1 MPHLDFTQPPF
12 DVISAAE
19 RQSIRKNTQIRYLAK
34 DERLSADDLSYFY
47 VVIKGQIEQLFAGE
61 FVATYLGSNHTDHLN
76 SNDWFDSRRL
86 PKSFTEEDNEAATF
100 IPIKSTVPIN
110 NGKPKNE
117 SDISPYEF
125 RAIEDT
131 LLLQINGATV
141 DKISAQ
147 NHLVRQ
153 LLSEDLPERL
163 KALQQRRS
171 GQSLDA
177 SYHGYNEQQEVQQ
190 IMMQPVIDV
199 SLLPVHIIDANSS
212 LYEAAHIMTKAG
224 LKHVLVR
231 PVDQLHPAQTQTLDN
246 DLKTDLDQSLDRNLD
261 KSLDSR
267 LVTDSANT
275 QTSNSYSGRTL
286 GILTDTDI
294 CRAVSDQKN
303 PATTPCQRYASFNLR
318 TIDAD
323 DEIGDALLT
332 MTRYRIH
339 RLPVI
344 DANGEVAGVLGQSDM
359 LAHIGHHSQLI
370 SLQIEQA
377 KDLPSLATAVELI
390 GRYIRAQHQNGIK
403 IGNVSRMVQTL
414 NAQVFTK
421 LWQLIVPD
429 EVMKNTCVIVMGSE
443 GRGEQIMRTD
453 QDNALIIR
461 DGYSHPDLAQFA
473 ETFNHHLATLGYP
486 LCDGNIMMT
495 NPLWRQPLKQFK
507 AQISLWFR
515 NTDPIH
521 SIYLSAIFDGDYVCG
536 DESLLTSV
544 REHLKIAHRQSDLMF
559 VRQFARA
566 ALQFGDVGQWWQK
579 FVPLLGGKKSA
590 YDIDLKK
597 AGICPLV
604 HGIRTLAL
612 ENDIFDAP
620 SSKGRLKALVQVR
633 ALNQQRADTL
643 LEALEFFMAQR
654 LSVALSTDDKHARQV
669 DPTTLSAL
677 ERDLL
682 NECLAVVKS
691 FKGQLS
697 RHYQL
702 EFN

>member
-12 DVISAAE
+12 DVLSAAE
-19 RQSIRKNTQIRYLAK
+19 RQSIKKNTQVRYLAK
-34 DERLSADDLSYFY
+34 DESLPADDLQYFY
-47 VVIKGQIEQLFAGE
+47 VVLKGQIEQLLDGE
-61 FVATYLGSNHTDHLN
+61 FVATYLGSNHSDHLN

-86 PKSFTEEDNEAATF
+86 PKLLTEDAIQEGKNPT
-100 IPIKSTVPIN
+100 STLPTSQ
-110 NGKPKNE
+110 KT
-117 SDISPYEF
+117 ISPYQF

-131 LLLQINGATV
+131 LLLQMNGSTV

-177 SYHGYNEQQEVQQ
+177 ISYHGYNDQQEVQQ
-190 IMMQPVIDV
+190 IMLQPVIDI
-199 SLLPVHIIDANSS
+199 SLLPVHIIDATSS

-231 PVDQLHPAQTQTLDN
+231 PLDQLNHMQTQTLDN
-246 DLKTDLDQSLDRNLD
+246 DSL
-261 KSLDSR
+261 
-267 LVTDSANT
+267 
-275 QTSNSYSGRTL
+275 QTPKSYSGRTL

-294 CRAVSDQKN
+294 CRAVSDQQN

-344 DANGEVAGVLGQSDM
+344 DSNGEVVGVLGQSDM

-370 SLQIEQA
+370 SIQIEKA
-377 KDLPSLATAVELI
+377 KDLHSLDTAVELI
-390 GRYIRAQHQNGIK
+390 GRYIRAQHQNGVK

-421 LWQLIVPD
+421 LWQLIVPED
-429 EVMKNTCVIVMGSE
+429 VMANTCVIVMGSE

-461 DGYSHPDLAQFA
+461 DGFTHPDLANFA
-473 ETFNHHLATLGYP
+473 ETFNNHLAALGYP

-495 NPLWRQPLKQFK
+495 NPMWRQPLKQFE
-507 AQISLWFR
+507 AQIGLWFR

-521 SIYLSAIFDGDYVCG
+521 SIYLSAIFDAEYVCG
-536 DESLLTSV
+536 DESLLTHV
-544 REHLKIAHRQSDLMF
+544 REHLKIAHRQSDPMF

-566 ALQFGDVGQWWQK
+566 ALQFGDVSQWWQK
-579 FVPLLGGKKSA
+579 FVPLLGGKPSS

-597 AGICPLV
+597 AGIFPLV

-620 SSKGRLKALVQVR
+620 SSKGRLKALVQAR
-633 ALNQQRADTL
+633 ALTQPRADTL

-682 NECLAVVKS
+682 KECLAVVKS